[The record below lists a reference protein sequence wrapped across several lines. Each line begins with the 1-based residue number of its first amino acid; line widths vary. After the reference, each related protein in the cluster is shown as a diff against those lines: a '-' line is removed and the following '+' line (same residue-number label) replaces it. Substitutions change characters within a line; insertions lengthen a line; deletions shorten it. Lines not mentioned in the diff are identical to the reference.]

1 MKDCF
6 CCYSSTIAEI
16 VVWISCWYQRNTLGY
31 GNFRSLLSLTFD
43 ISARIPLFSENNIH
57 TYLNVVSKVRWSTSK
72 FSFISSLF
80 LSSGLISWP
89 PGIEH
94 SAVLQAAVV
103 VGKMFGGNDWFHGAV
118 CKKKKHN
125 SSPKYRYNYW
135 TSEKV
140 PVAIAILFC
149 FPGRSSPWFRFPRR
163 VSLPTTIFPGT
174 GRTHRYRPGEGVLR
188 NSA

>member
-1 MKDCF
+1 MKTCRSGGKSSTVLQDVKDCF

-31 GNFRSLLSLTFD
+31 GNFRSLLSLTSD

-57 TYLNVVSKVRWSTSK
+57 TYLNVVSKVRWSRSK

-89 PGIEH
+89 PAMER

-103 VGKMFGGNDWFHGAV
+103 VGKAWF
-118 CKKKKHN
+118 
-125 SSPKYRYNYW
+125 PYRC
-135 TSEKV
+135 
-140 PVAIAILFC
+140 IC
-149 FPGRSSPWFRFPRR
+149 R
-163 VSLPTTIFPGT
+163 VSRTKKIHRTDITLWKPPVQILNTKEMTDTTCCT
-174 GRTHRYRPGEGVLR
+174 R
-188 NSA
+188 